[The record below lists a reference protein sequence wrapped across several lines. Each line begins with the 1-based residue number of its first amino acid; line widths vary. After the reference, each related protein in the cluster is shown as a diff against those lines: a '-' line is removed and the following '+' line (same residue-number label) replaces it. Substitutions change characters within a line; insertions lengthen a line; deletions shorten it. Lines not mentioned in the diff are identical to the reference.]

1 MHNDYEL
8 IDVEEEYI
16 KDISNNN
23 TINTNTINIDR
34 MEYLNIIKKLM
45 NKNSLLET
53 EMKKKDVN
61 FIDLNKKYLD
71 TLDELNYLN
80 KDYSQLELDLSD
92 MESVNMKLLDIIKKK
107 DNMA

>member
-1 MHNDYEL
+1 
-8 IDVEEEYI
+8 
-16 KDISNNN
+16 
-23 TINTNTINIDR
+23 
-34 MEYLNIIKKLM
+34 M

-53 EMKKKDVN
+53 EIKKKDVN

-92 MESVNMKLLDIIKKK
+92 METVNMKLLDIIKKK
-107 DNMA
+107 DNMT

>member
-16 KDISNNN
+16 KDIS
-23 TINTNTINIDR
+23 NTNTINIDR

-53 EMKKKDVN
+53 EIKKKDVN

-92 MESVNMKLLDIIKKK
+92 METVNMKLLDIIKKK
-107 DNMA
+107 DNMT

>member
-23 TINTNTINIDR
+23 TINTSTINIDR

-80 KDYSQLELDLSD
+80 KDYSQLEIDLSD
-92 MESVNMKLLDIIKKK
+92 METVNMKLLDIIKKK